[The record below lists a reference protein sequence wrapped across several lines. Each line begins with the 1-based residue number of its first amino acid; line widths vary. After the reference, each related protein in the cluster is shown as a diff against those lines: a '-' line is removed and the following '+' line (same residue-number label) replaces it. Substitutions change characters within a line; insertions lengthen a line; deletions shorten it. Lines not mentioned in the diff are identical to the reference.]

1 MSMDS
6 SLLTPVRATTELADE
21 ASALS
26 NVGDDV
32 DGSSIQPLHN
42 PVPNCSRR
50 RVRESNS
57 STTD

>member
-32 DGSSIQPLHN
+32 DGSSIQPLHS